1 MRRVGFLLGLL
12 FLAGAAGG
20 PADRRPRI
28 LLANDDGI
36 SAPGLLAAYQE
47 LAKIGEVTVAAPAE
61 NQSGVGHG
69 ITYREPIMVRN
80 IDPLAKAAGPQ
91 GPPHPPDAV
100 GRWYRI
106 EAKPATCVRLALAS
120 LLTGRPD
127 LVVSGINRGDNAGL
141 TLYVSGTLGAAREAA
156 FDGIPSIAASQV
168 IWPEMGQGPEGYR
181 SGAALLGRVATEVLK
196 RGLPPGTF
204 LSLNFPAGDI
214 KGVRVVPHS
223 LRTGL
228 NQYERRENPE
238 HETYFWNVWTE
249 PADPDPRTDAGSLR
263 EGYAAVTPLRIDAND
278 RETMRAIE
286 GWGLR

>member
-12 FLAGAAGG
+12 FLAGSAGG

-36 SAPGLLAAYQE
+36 SAPGLLAAYEE

-80 IDPLAKAAGPQ
+80 IDPLAKAGGPQ
-91 GPPHPPDAV
+91 GP
-100 GRWYRI
+100 WYRI

-120 LLTGRPD
+120 LLTGRPH

-168 IWPEMGQGPEGYR
+168 TWPEMGQGPEGYR

>member
-12 FLAGAAGG
+12 FLAGAAADA
-20 PADRRPRI
+20 ADRRPRI
-28 LLANDDGI
+28 LLSNDDGI
-36 SAPGLLAAYQE
+36 AAPGLLAAYAE

-69 ITYREPIMVRN
+69 ITYREPIMVRT

-91 GPPHPPDAV
+91 GP
-100 GRWYRI
+100 WYRI

-141 TLYVSGTLGAAREAA
+141 TIYVSGTLGAAREAA

-168 IWPEMGQGPEGYR
+168 TWPDMGSGPEGYR
-181 SGAALLGRVATEVLK
+181 PGAALLGRVAVEVLK

-204 LSLNFPAGDI
+204 LSLNFPAGEI

-223 LRTGL
+223 LHTGL
-228 NQYERRENPE
+228 NEYERRENPE

-263 EGYAAVTPLRIDAND
+263 EGYGTVTPLRIDAND
-278 RETMRAIE
+278 REAIRAIE